1 MKILEG
7 TGLESWDVDAGV
19 DVDADVDV
27 DGTVLATDSR
37 ANNYSRGRNS

>member
-1 MKILEG
+1 MKMLEG
-7 TGLESWDVDAGV
+7 TGLESWDVDM
-19 DVDADVDV
+19 DADVDV